1 MNLDMSGLGWLHSL
15 ACVIALAGGLF
26 NILAPK
32 GTTLHKRVGGA
43 FTISLVMVCVSA
55 LGIYRLHRFWFPHWD
70 ALITL
75 ALLAVG
81 WASARQKWPRRGWIY
96 LHLTTMLL
104 SYYML
109 IAGGINEA
117 FLRIDVLRRMVG
129 THFFAN
135 KLIGETH
142 AVVMLSF
149 VVLILGFLIAAVVVK
164 QHRSTRLRAAS

>member
-1 MNLDMSGLGWLHSL
+1 
-15 ACVIALAGGLF
+15 
-26 NILAPK
+26 
-32 GTTLHKRVGGA
+32 
-43 FTISLVMVCVSA
+43 
-55 LGIYRLHRFWFPHWD
+55 
-70 ALITL
+70 
-75 ALLAVG
+75 
-81 WASARQKWPRRGWIY
+81 
-96 LHLTTMLL
+96 MLL